1 MKYADGA
8 VLKEKLWSLIAQN
21 EPSLISVQLVTPVPF
36 EYPKN
41 NLLIHKM
48 IKALCYLFWR
58 LFDDK
63 IMH

>member
-21 EPSLISVQLVTPVPF
+21 EPSLISVQLVTLVPF

-41 NLLIHKM
+41 NLLIYKM
-48 IKALCYLFWR
+48 IKALCYLF
-58 LFDDK
+58 
-63 IMH
+63 